1 MSDAQNSKKSVLSS
15 KKSVLSEV
23 MGRISALTEEE
34 KAEKQ
39 NIIESNL
46 LTFANFLEAELALLY
61 INRNS
66 EIATEKII
74 RTSLDVGKGIVLPA
88 YSESKHSIILLRV
101 HDYDSDIIKTKS
113 GVLEPNPAVC
123 KKIPLGHI
131 DIALIPGLA
140 FDEKG
145 GRVGFGEGFY
155 NKLISKLPETTRKI
169 SIAFE
174 EQIAES
180 IQMESRKYNVDIII
194 TDKRTI
200 YKI

>member
-1 MSDAQNSKKSVLSS
+1 MSDAKNSKKSVLN
-15 KKSVLSEV
+15 EV
-23 MGRISALTEEE
+23 MERLATLTEEE
-34 KAEKQ
+34 MAEKQ
-39 NIIESNL
+39 SAIESNL
-46 LTFANFLEAELALLY
+46 LTFANFLESELALLY

-66 EIATEKII
+66 EIPTEKII

-88 YSESKHSIILLRV
+88 YSESKHSITLLRV
-101 HDYDSDIIKTKS
+101 TDYDADLLTTEA
-113 GVLEPNPAVC
+113 GVLEPNPATC
-123 KKIPLGHI
+123 KKIPLDLI

-155 NKLISKLPETTRKI
+155 NKLITKLPETTRKV

-174 EQIAES
+174 EQIVDA
-180 IQMESRKYNVDIII
+180 IQMDSRKYNVDIII

-200 YKI
+200 FKI

>member
-1 MSDAQNSKKSVLSS
+1 MSDTKNSKKSVLADVMA
-15 KKSVLSEV
+15 KLSE
-23 MGRISALTEEE
+23 LTDEEL
-34 KAEKQ
+34 AEKQ
-39 NIIESNL
+39 KAIESNL
-46 LTFANFLEAELALLY
+46 LTFANFLEAGLALLY

-88 YSESKHSIILLRV
+88 YSESKHTITLLRV
-101 HDYDSDIIKTKS
+101 NNYDSDIIKKTS
-113 GVLEPNPAVC
+113 GVFEPNPAVC
-123 KKIPLGHI
+123 KKVPLDLI

-155 NKLISKLPETTRKI
+155 NKLITKLPETTRKV

-174 EQIAES
+174 EQIADS
-180 IQMESRKYNVDIII
+180 IPMDSRKYNVDIII
-194 TDKRTI
+194 TDQRTI
-200 YKI
+200 FKI